1 MSGKTTYLLKGRDAG
16 LSKTAKAEKL
26 GTTLLD
32 EDAFYGLFD
41 SSEAQP
47 VQEPELSKKT
57 TTNAKG
63 KASATTNKSKIKT
76 ESTQSM

>member
-26 GTTLLD
+26 GTTVLD

-41 SSEAQP
+41 SAEAQP
-47 VQEPELSKKT
+47 VQEPAPSKKAT
-57 TTNAKG
+57 TTAAKG
-63 KASATTNKSKIKT
+63 KATATKSKIKSEPT
-76 ESTQSM
+76 PSR